1 MPEETRGT
9 TDAKRVLDAHLAGMA
24 AAAATL
30 EQMLGNWAQQ
40 WCRNTVESAAA
51 SDVHRTDVLRAA
63 HTYEQMT
70 DAAEQIAAELPARIA
85 AGLRASAWRHLY
97 VNVERAGTGSIMG
110 DLDYGTWQETGHKMP
125 PAYEPV
131 VAKELGRVT
140 QLLRK
145 YGYRPEL
152 MPVAGRRRY
161 SAPPEAISTMEAYYR
176 LAMRLPEVV
185 TAAER
190 ANRQAARDRIGSWD
204 A

>member
-1 MPEETRGT
+1 MPDETRGT

-40 WCRNTVESAAA
+40 WCRDAVEGAAA
-51 SDVHRTDVLRAA
+51 SDVHRTDILRAA

-70 DAAEQIAAELPARIA
+70 DAAEQIAAELPDRIA

-131 VAKELGRVT
+131 IAKELGRMT

-152 MPVAGRRRY
+152 TPVGARRRY

-190 ANRQAARDRIGSWD
+190 ASRQAARDRMGSWD

>member
-1 MPEETRGT
+1 MPEGTREAGE
-9 TDAKRVLDAHLAGMA
+9 ARSVLDAHLAGMA
-24 AAAATL
+24 AAAASL
-30 EQMLGNWAQQ
+30 ERLLGNWAQQ
-40 WCRNTVESAAA
+40 WCRDAVEAAA
-51 SDVHRTDVLRAA
+51 AGDAHRTDVLRAA

-70 DAAEQIAAELPARIA
+70 EAADKIAAELPDRIA

-97 VNVERAGTGSIMG
+97 VDVNRNGTGSLMG

-131 VAKELGRVT
+131 IAKELGRVT

-145 YGYRPEL
+145 YGYRPEIT
-152 MPVAGRRRY
+152 PVSGRRRY
-161 SAPPEAISTMEAYYR
+161 AAPPEAISTMEAYYR

-185 TAAER
+185 SAAER
-190 ANRQAARDRIGSWD
+190 ANRQAASDRTSSWD